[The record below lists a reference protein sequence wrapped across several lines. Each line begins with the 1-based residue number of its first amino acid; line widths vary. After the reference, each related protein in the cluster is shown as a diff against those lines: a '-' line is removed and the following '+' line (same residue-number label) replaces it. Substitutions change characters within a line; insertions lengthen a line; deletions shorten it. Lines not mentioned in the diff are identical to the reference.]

1 MELLTGF
8 VRSAERDGIG
18 ELREPSRFRCR
29 VAASKKDI
37 SGALACLEMSVNGAA
52 NRIRTGDLV
61 LTKDVLYL
69 LSHSSILSFVPISEG
84 FGAPVSAACF
94 SLPRKCSSGL
104 EHSSAPSLATNLP
117 PASLLNASTL
127 LSLCSILN
135 FVPI

>member
-1 MELLTGF
+1 MFATTFAYKALLWFFSSETRENHNILWFFRLELLTGF

-18 ELREPSRFRCR
+18 ELREPSQFRCR

-37 SGALACLEMSVNGAA
+37 SGALACSEMSVNGAA

-69 LSHSSILSFVPISEG
+69 LSHSSIL
-84 FGAPVSAACF
+84 
-94 SLPRKCSSGL
+94 
-104 EHSSAPSLATNLP
+104 
-117 PASLLNASTL
+117 
-127 LSLCSILN
+127 N